1 MFETSGFLFPRK
13 RSQYIESGPDIK
25 FQWISVRPSVAV
37 RCLFKSLLDS
47 LCQWRLEIVI
57 GVWKDHGSTAKTVTQ
72 AHNQVGSYPFMR
84 DTTVTYYLNHSHQN
98 KSYILKWIHW
108 LTKQEFH
115 KLLDKT
121 GLSKSFCLLQRTFI
135 QMIIAPSVEPK
146 FM

>member
-1 MFETSGFLFPRK
+1 MIGLKFKAKIWDLNFLHKKCYRVKLSWERYLINLDSFKLTNQILLATKWTKLCSKLQGSFFLCK

-72 AHNQVGSYPFMR
+72 AHNQVGSY
-84 DTTVTYYLNHSHQN
+84 
-98 KSYILKWIHW
+98 
-108 LTKQEFH
+108 
-115 KLLDKT
+115 
-121 GLSKSFCLLQRTFI
+121 
-135 QMIIAPSVEPK
+135 A
-146 FM
+146 